1 MSEAG
6 CITRVTGA
14 LVEARPLRD
23 VALYELARVGD
34 GGLLGEVIR
43 LEGETAT
50 IQVYED
56 TNGLKVGEP
65 VQPTGEPLVVQLG
78 PGLLGSILDGVAR
91 PLELVA
97 AEAGDFIQ
105 PGITVPTLDPERR
118 WPFQP
123 RVSPG
128 RRLLPGDVVGVV
140 EERAGRQLPIL
151 VPPDIAGVLAEISPG
166 DFTVADTVACLE
178 DGTALNLAHRW
189 PVRRARPAARRLP
202 AGRPF
207 ITGQR
212 VFDFFFPITE
222 GGSVSVP
229 GGFGTG
235 KTVIEQ
241 SLARHAAA
249 DVVVYVGCGE
259 RGNEMAD
266 VLNEFPQ
273 LMDPRTGHSIMDRT
287 VLVVNTSNMPVAA
300 REASVYLGMT
310 VAEYFRDLGFSVAVM
325 ADSLSRW
332 AEALRE
338 IGSRLQEMPG
348 EEGYPTYL
356 GNRLGKLYER
366 SGRVVAL
373 GAPEREG
380 VITLISAVSPPGG
393 DFSEPVTQASLRVC
407 GALWALDPAL
417 AHQRQF
423 PAVDWETSYTLYAE
437 ETTAWFAERVSADWP
452 DLRATLLELLQRERE
467 LREIAGLVGPEAL
480 QDKDRLLLSA
490 AHLIREV
497 VLGQSA
503 YDPNDA
509 ASPVEKTYRLASLAY
524 ELYQAALAGLDA
536 GIGLDQL
543 DMEPARR
550 ALTNYRNAPAGEAQA
565 WADTASTALARLREQ
580 AAAAGDASGS
590 PAAATDE
597 AAEGCASAAEDQ
609 EDRQAQVSP

>member
-1 MSEAG
+1 MNEEG
-6 CITRVTGA
+6 RITRVTGA
-14 LVEARPLRD
+14 LVEARPMRG
-23 VALYELARVGD
+23 VALYELARVGV
-34 GGLLGEVIR
+34 GELLGEVIR
-43 LEGETAT
+43 LEGDTAT
-50 IQVYED
+50 VQVYED
-56 TNGLKVGEP
+56 TNGLRVGEP
-65 VQPTGEPLVVQLG
+65 VRQTGEPLVVQLG

-97 AEAGDFIQ
+97 AQAGDFIQ
-105 PGITVPTLDPERR
+105 PGVTVPTLDPERL
-118 WPFQP
+118 WAFEP
-123 RVSPG
+123 RVAAG
-128 RRLLPGDVVGVV
+128 RQVGGGDVLGVV
-140 EERAGRQLPIL
+140 EEKSGRELPIL
-151 VPPDIAGVLAEISPG
+151 VPPDLSGIVSDIRAGE
-166 DFTVADTVACLE
+166 FTVSDTVVRLA
-178 DGTALNLAHRW
+178 DGSSLSLAHRW
-189 PVRRARPAARRLP
+189 PVRRPRPAARRLP
-202 AGRPF
+202 AERPF

-273 LMDPRTGHSIMDRT
+273 LVDPRSGRSIMDRT

-310 VAEYFRDLGFSVAVM
+310 IAEYFRDLGYSVAVM

-366 SGRVVAL
+366 SGRVVAQ
-373 GAPEREG
+373 GSPEREG

-437 ETTAWFAERVSADWP
+437 ETKEWFAEGVADDWP
-452 DLRATLLELLQRERE
+452 DLRATMLELLQRERE

-480 QDKDRLLLSA
+480 QDRDRLLLST
-490 AHLIREV
+490 AHLIREI

-509 ASPVEKTYRLASLAY
+509 ASPVEKTYRLASLSHA
-524 ELYQAALAGLDA
+524 LYLAALAAVDA
-536 GIGLDQL
+536 GIPFEQL
-543 DMEPARR
+543 DLEPIRR
-550 ALTNYRNAPAGEAQA
+550 ALTNYRNAPVAEAA
-565 WADTASTALARLREQ
+565 EWIEATEVALARLRESAAT
-580 AAAAGDASGS
+580 AAADAACGVE
-590 PAAATDE
+590 E
-597 AAEGCASAAEDQ
+597 APS
-609 EDRQAQVSP
+609 